1 MNGRGWFLHASDVR
15 QKHRPEG
22 TGGRASLPN
31 GLHSSRRD
39 TQEVERSDPWTEK
52 ILQGISLK
60 EFHKLLEITSLHQW
74 VEKNK
79 I

>member
-1 MNGRGWFLHASDVR
+1 MAGVGFCIPLTSDKSTDR
-15 QKHRPEG
+15 KELEA
-22 TGGRASLPN
+22 ASLPN

-39 TQEVERSDPWTEK
+39 TQEVERLDPWTKK